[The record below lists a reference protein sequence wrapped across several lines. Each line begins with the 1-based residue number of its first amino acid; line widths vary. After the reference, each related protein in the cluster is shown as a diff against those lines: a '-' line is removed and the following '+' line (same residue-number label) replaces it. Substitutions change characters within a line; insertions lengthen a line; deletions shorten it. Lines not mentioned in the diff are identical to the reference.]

1 MKKLLA
7 LLLLVCLSVN
17 VCAEAVLTIKGKA
30 RRITLRARKRGG
42 AVVDKLGSSTVVN
55 LRPKRDFETIKL
67 TFKVLADDEFSFSL
81 AGSYSKDKKI
91 KFKQYFEWVDCNL
104 FRVGDKELIGPKA
117 EKETEK
123 KISVAKSQ
131 AIPGTVQAKKGDD
144 LVIELSLR
152 LTPRGE
158 AKKLT
163 DTATLSE
170 EAKERLKRRE
180 EREKERQA
188 EREKQAKAL
197 KDIEDEAARERAS
210 GKRTFGYVPKKTD
223 GKDQSA
229 EEEKPAKGKKKKKG
243 KAGKSQAT
251 EEKAKPAKGG
261 SKAEGKGKSKS
272 KGDGKDGEVSE
283 EAENSG
289 SGAPESGA
297 DGQ

>member
-7 LLLLVCLSVN
+7 LLLLIGLSVN

-30 RRITLRARKRGG
+30 RKITLRARKRGG
-42 AVVDKLGSSTVVN
+42 AVVDKQGSITVVT

-104 FRVGDKELIGPKA
+104 FRVGGKEMIGPKA

-131 AIPGTVQAKKGDD
+131 AIPGTVQAKKGDE

-152 LTPRGE
+152 MTPRGE

-163 DTATLSE
+163 DSAGLSD

-197 KDIEDEAARERAS
+197 KDLEDEAARDRAS
-210 GKRTFGYVPKKTD
+210 GTSSFGRKRKPADNQTSD
-223 GKDQSA
+223 
-229 EEEKPAKGKKKKKG
+229 EEKPAKGRKKKKSKG
-243 KAGKSQAT
+243 GTSQTT
-251 EEKAKPAKGG
+251 EEKSKPAKGEA
-261 SKAEGKGKSKS
+261 KGKGKA
-272 KGDGKDGEVSE
+272 KGGSMDAEKDGGEPSE
-283 EAENSG
+283 SGNPGGGAEEN
-289 SGAPESGA
+289 GA
-297 DGQ
+297 DGE

>member
-1 MKKLLA
+1 MKKVLA

-17 VCAEAVLTIKGKA
+17 VCADAVLNIKGKA
-30 RRITLRARKRGG
+30 RKITLRARKRGG
-42 AVVDKLGSSTVVN
+42 AVVDKQGSSTVVT

-131 AIPGTVQAKKGDD
+131 AIPGTVQAKKGDE

-152 LTPRGE
+152 LTPREE
-158 AKKLT
+158 ARKLSS
-163 DTATLSE
+163 TATLSE
-170 EAKERLKRRE
+170 EQKERLKRRE

-197 KDIEDEAARERAS
+197 KDLEDEAARDRAS
-210 GKRTFGYVPKKTD
+210 GTSSFGRKRKPADNQTSD
-223 GKDQSA
+223 
-229 EEEKPAKGKKKKKG
+229 EEQPAKGKKKKKG
-243 KAGKSQAT
+243 KGVKSQTT
-251 EEKAKPAKGG
+251 EEKSKSAKGEAKGKGKTKGG
-261 SKAEGKGKSKS
+261 SKDAE
-272 KGDGKDGEVSE
+272 KDGEPSE
-283 EAENSG
+283 TG
-289 SGAPESGA
+289 SGAEENGA
-297 DGQ
+297 DGE

>member
-1 MKKLLA
+1 MKQLLA
-7 LLLLVCLSVN
+7 LLLLVCLSVSLS
-17 VCAEAVLTIKGKA
+17 AEAVLNIKGKA
-30 RRITLRARKRGG
+30 RKITLRARKRGG
-42 AVVDKLGSSTVVN
+42 AVIDKQGSSTVVT

-117 EKETEK
+117 EKEEDK

-131 AIPGTVQAKKGDD
+131 AIKGTVQAKKGDE

-152 LTPRGE
+152 MTPRGE
-158 AKKLT
+158 ARKLT
-163 DTATLSE
+163 DTAALSD

-197 KDIEDEAARERAS
+197 KDLEDEAARDRAS
-210 GKRTFGYVPKKTD
+210 GTSSFGKKRKPADNQTSD
-223 GKDQSA
+223 
-229 EEEKPAKGKKKKKG
+229 EEKPAKGKKKKKG
-243 KAGKSQAT
+243 KGGKSQAT
-251 EEKAKPAKGG
+251 EEKAKPAK
-261 SKAEGKGKSKS
+261 SESKS
-272 KGDGKDGEVSE
+272 KGESKDGEPSD
-283 EAENSG
+283 AGNPG
-289 SGAPESGA
+289 SGAEENGA
-297 DGQ
+297 DGE

>member
-1 MKKLLA
+1 MKRLLA

-17 VCAEAVLTIKGKA
+17 VCAEAVLNIKGKA
-30 RRITLRARKRGG
+30 RKITLRARKRGG
-42 AVVDKLGSSTVVN
+42 AVVDKQGSATVVT

-104 FRVGDKELIGPKA
+104 FRVGDKEMIGPKA

-131 AIPGTVQAKKGDD
+131 AIPGTVQAKKGDE

-152 LTPRGE
+152 MTPRGE

-163 DTATLSE
+163 DSAGLSD

-197 KDIEDEAARERAS
+197 KDLEDEAARDRAS
-210 GKRTFGYVPKKTD
+210 GTSSFGKKRKPADNQTSD
-223 GKDQSA
+223 
-229 EEEKPAKGKKKKKG
+229 EEKPAKGKKKKKG
-243 KAGKSQAT
+243 KGGKSQAA

-261 SKAEGKGKSKS
+261 SKEKS
-272 KGDGKDGEVSE
+272 KGESKDGEPSE
-283 EAENSG
+283 AG
-289 SGAPESGA
+289 SGTEENGA
-297 DGQ
+297 DGE

>member
-1 MKKLLA
+1 MKHLLA
-7 LLLLVCLSVN
+7 LLLLVCVSVS

-30 RRITLRARKRGG
+30 RKITLRALKRGG
-42 AVVDKLGSSTVVN
+42 AVIDKQGSSTLVT
-55 LRPKRDFETIKL
+55 LRPKRDFETLKL
-67 TFKVLADDEFSFSL
+67 TFKVLEDDEFSFSL

-123 KISVAKSQ
+123 KVSVAK
-131 AIPGTVQAKKGDD
+131 ARAVPGTVKANTGDK
-144 LVIELSLR
+144 LVIDLSLR
-152 LTPRGE
+152 ATPREE
-158 AKKLT
+158 ARKLT
-163 DTATLSE
+163 DSEGLSE

-180 EREKERQA
+180 AREKERLA

-197 KDIEDEAARERAS
+197 KDMEDEAARERAS

-229 EEEKPAKGKKKKKG
+229 EEEKPAKGKKMKKG
-243 KAGKSQAT
+243 KGVKSQTT
-251 EEKAKPAKGG
+251 EEKAKPAK
-261 SKAEGKGKSKS
+261 ADGKSKS
-272 KGDGKDGEVSE
+272 KGESKDGESSD
-283 EAENSG
+283 EAESSG

-297 DGQ
+297 DGE

>member
-1 MKKLLA
+1 MKHLLA
-7 LLLLVCLSVN
+7 LLLLVCLSVD

-30 RRITLRARKRGG
+30 RRTVLRASRRGG
-42 AVVDKLGSSTVVN
+42 AVVEKQGGSTVVN

-104 FRVGDKELIGPKA
+104 FRVGGKELIGPKA
-117 EKETEK
+117 EKEEEK

-131 AIPGTVQAKKGDD
+131 AIKGTVQAKRGDK
-144 LVIELSLR
+144 LEIELSLR
-152 LTPRGE
+152 LTPREE
-158 AKKLT
+158 ARKLS
-163 DTATLSE
+163 DTAGLSE

-180 EREKERQA
+180 EREKERLA

-197 KDIEDEAARERAS
+197 KALEDEAARERAS

-223 GKDQSA
+223 DKDQPA

-243 KAGKSQAT
+243 KGAKSQTT
-251 EEKAKPAKGG
+251 EKNKPAKG
-261 SKAEGKGKSKS
+261 EGKDKGKGES
-272 KGDGKDGEVSE
+272 KGGEPSG
-283 EAENSG
+283 EAGNSG
-289 SGAPESGA
+289 SGAEESGA
-297 DGQ
+297 DGE